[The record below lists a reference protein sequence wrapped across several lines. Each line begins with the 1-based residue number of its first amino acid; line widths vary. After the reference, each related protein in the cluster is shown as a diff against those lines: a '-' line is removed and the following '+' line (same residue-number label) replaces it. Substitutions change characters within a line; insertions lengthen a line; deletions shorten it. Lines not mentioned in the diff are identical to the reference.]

1 MVVHLFFPDSQA
13 CGKLQR
19 RMLTQSQQGDH
30 PLPRGLPEKLVFTV
44 HGVSHL
50 VP

>member
-1 MVVHLFFPDSQA
+1 MAEMVVDLFFRIKPA
-13 CGKLQR
+13 EYGR
-19 RMLTQSQQGDH
+19 VLTHRSADH